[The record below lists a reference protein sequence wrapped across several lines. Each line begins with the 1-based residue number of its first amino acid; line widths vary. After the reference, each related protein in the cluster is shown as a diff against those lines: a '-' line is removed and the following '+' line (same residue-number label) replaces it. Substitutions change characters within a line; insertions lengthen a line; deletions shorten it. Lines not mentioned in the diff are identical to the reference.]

1 MHDMTKL
8 REDLETLKGIHARC
22 STMLCSTCGGY
33 GHHIFS
39 VLGPQ
44 DIEIIKSTL
53 ESATLTE
60 YDLLGEWRELIE
72 RKFPIQVRDMNV
84 RTQDIGIRKS
94 NLINQNDLASF
105 LELATLAEL
114 GLLDEWE
121 NSVQAKFPDQVLD
134 IFIRESKTMDQ
145 HNPESLAK
153 FIFMAR
159 DLITWPGVVKP
170 RSGPFSV
177 ITKVASKKWKDIYE
191 SVLDQAFAIAK
202 ETRDVSLIETLVIT
216 HKGQVLEDRPF
227 LDMAIAVSKT
237 HPELQ
242 RVLYNFLREE
252 VADVRDFIGSGGSI
266 RPWQPGQ
273 AITSYLRSQLRLDAS

>member
-1 MHDMTKL
+1 MNDMTKL
-8 REDLETLKGIHARC
+8 KKDLETLKGIHARC

-33 GHHIFS
+33 GYHIFK

-72 RKFPIQVRDMNV
+72 REFPIQVRDLNV
-84 RTQDIGIRKS
+84 RAQDMGIRES
-94 NLINQNDLASF
+94 SLINQNDLASF
-105 LELATLAEL
+105 LESTTLTEL
-114 GLLDEWE
+114 DLLDEWE
-121 NSVQAKFPDQVLD
+121 NSVQCKFPDQVLN

-145 HNPESLAK
+145 RNPESLAK

-159 DLITWPGVVKP
+159 DLITWPGIMKP

-177 ITKVASKKWKDIYE
+177 ITKVASEKWKDIYE
-191 SVLDQAFAIAK
+191 SVLDQAFAIANK
-202 ETRDVSLIETLVIT
+202 TRDVSLIETLVIT
-216 HKGQVLEDRPF
+216 HKGQILEDRPF

-252 VADVRDFIGSGGSI
+252 VEDVRDFTGSGGSI
-266 RPWQPGQ
+266 RP
-273 AITSYLRSQLRLDAS
+273 Y

>member
-1 MHDMTKL
+1 MPPEFSQLRQVTNMNDITKL
-8 REDLETLKGIHARC
+8 RKDLETLKTRFGKC
-22 STMLCSTCGGY
+22 PDMLCSTCGGY
-33 GHHIFS
+33 GYHIFS

-44 DIEIIKSTL
+44 DIVIIKSTL

-72 RKFPIQVRDMNV
+72 RKFPIQVRDINV

-105 LELATLAEL
+105 LESATLAEL

-121 NSVQAKFPDQVLD
+121 NSVQGKFPDQVLD
-134 IFIRESKTMDQ
+134 IFIRESETMDQ
-145 HNPESLAK
+145 HNPESLGK

-170 RSGPFSV
+170 RSGLFSA
-177 ITKVASKKWKDIYE
+177 ITKVASEKWKDIYE
-191 SVLDQAFAIAK
+191 SVLDQAFAIANK
-202 ETRDVSLIETLVIT
+202 TRDVSLIETLVIT
-216 HKGQVLEDRPF
+216 HKGQILEDRPF

-252 VADVRDFIGSGGSI
+252 VEDVRDFTGSGGSI
-266 RPWQPGQ
+266 RP
-273 AITSYLRSQLRLDAS
+273 Y

>member
-1 MHDMTKL
+1 MNDITKL
-8 REDLETLKGIHARC
+8 RKDLETLKTGFGKC
-22 STMLCSTCGGY
+22 PDMFCSTCGGY

-39 VLGPQ
+39 ALGPQ
-44 DIEIIKSTL
+44 DLEIIKSTL

-60 YDLLGEWRELIE
+60 YDLLGEWQVLIE
-72 RKFPIQVRDMNV
+72 RGFPIQVRDLKV
-84 RTQDIGIRKS
+84 RAQDIGIRKS

-105 LELATLAEL
+105 LESATLAEL

-121 NSVQAKFPDQVLD
+121 NSVQGKFPDQVLD
-134 IFIRESKTMDQ
+134 IFIRESETMDQ

-153 FIFMAR
+153 YIFMAR
-159 DLITWPGVVKP
+159 DLITWPGVRKP
-170 RSGPFSV
+170 YSGLFSV

-237 HPELQ
+237 QPQLR

-252 VADVRDFIGSGGSI
+252 VADVRDFTGSGGSP
-266 RPWQPGQ
+266 RP
-273 AITSYLRSQLRLDAS
+273 Y